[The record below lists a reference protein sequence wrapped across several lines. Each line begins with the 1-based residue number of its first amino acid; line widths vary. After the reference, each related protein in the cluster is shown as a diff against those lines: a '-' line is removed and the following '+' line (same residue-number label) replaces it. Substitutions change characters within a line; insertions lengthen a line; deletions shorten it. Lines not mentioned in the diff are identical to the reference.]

1 MSMSIPSTVL
11 RKKLSTSTMD
21 DAAKAV
27 HAGYGHGTV
36 CMALKQSFGRGR
48 LPGRQW
54 VDGNQSLLFTLIL
67 DQKTH
72 YETYPFTQVM
82 ALALCRHLEKAH
94 GLRPQIKWPNDVLLE
109 GHKTAGILVESLG
122 GFYLAGMG
130 LNLVFEG
137 GGNDFKL
144 PATGLSD
151 HIGRYPDTDE
161 ELAGILE
168 ELNQLINKPGRIE
181 DLTSRLAFMNQVV
194 KVRLGDPSRNETQQG
209 KILGLNRDGSLLLNT
224 DRSRLF
230 SVYSGEIDFSC

>member
-1 MSMSIPSTVL
+1 MSIPSAVL
-11 RKKLSTSTMD
+11 RKKISASTMD

-27 HAGYGHGTV
+27 HTGHGHGTV

-54 VDGNQSLLFTLIL
+54 VNGHQSLLFTLIF

-72 YETYPFTQVM
+72 RETYPFTQVM

-109 GHKTAGILVESLG
+109 GHKTAGILVESLDR
-122 GFYLAGMG
+122 FYLAGMG

-137 GGNDFKL
+137 DENDFRL
-144 PATGLSD
+144 PAAGLSD
-151 HIGRYPDTDE
+151 HIGRRPDTDE

-168 ELNQLINKPGRIE
+168 ELNHLINNPARIE
-181 DLTSRLAFMNQVV
+181 DLMSRLAFMNQEV
-194 KVRLGDPSRNETQQG
+194 KVRLGDPSRKETQQG
-209 KILGLNRDGSLLLNT
+209 RVLGLNRDGSLLLTIGRN
-224 DRSRLF
+224 RLF
-230 SVYSGEIDFSC
+230 SVYSGEIDFS